1 MALDMLMTMS
11 FVVVNTPDISP
22 YTTPGIRKTINIRGT
37 MDRINGAAREVISP
51 LASRHAELSGAA
63 QKKRPTKLNN
73 MTEVA
78 VNNALFSLWTSG
90 SMVGFSSSSTD
101 MATFFRRGA
110 MTLSVRY
117 QPTVTLSNDEAE
129 VQAQL

>member
-51 LASRHAELSGAA
+51 LASRHADLPGAA

-73 MTEVA
+73 MTEGA
-78 VNNALFSLWTSG
+78 VEDAFFSLWSSG
-90 SMVGFSSSSTD
+90 PRVGFSSSTTVMPALS
-101 MATFFRRGA
+101 RRV
-110 MTLSVRY
+110 SV
-117 QPTVTLSNDEAE
+117 
-129 VQAQL
+129 